1 MVWSLPT
8 SPLSYVLIPP
18 GIPVPPFSKHS
29 QTPSTTGVLHLLVSA
44 GWNTDSLPGKLL
56 FSLLGP
62 AQIPLL
68 GSLPSSQ
75 VSVPATSPVCS
86 SSPAGRPATE
96 NWLPPGR
103 AKGSLATLHPV
114 RCLQP
119 NWRLPTPTPPRTPS
133 SFALWLPGNF
143 FPLSSWFRT
152 GFLWDPALFRLDV
165 PPALGRRPFPFPL

>member
-1 MVWSLPT
+1 MSSFHQAFQSRP
-8 SPLSYVLIPP
+8 SPNTPKPLQPLGFCICWFLLAGTLILCLANSY
-18 GIPVPPFSKHS
+18 
-29 QTPSTTGVLHLLVSA
+29 SA
-44 GWNTDSLPGKLL
+44 FL
-56 FSLLGP
+56 
-62 AQIPLL
+62 AQLKYPLL

-103 AKGSLATLHPV
+103 ATGSLATLHPV
-114 RCLQP
+114 RWQP